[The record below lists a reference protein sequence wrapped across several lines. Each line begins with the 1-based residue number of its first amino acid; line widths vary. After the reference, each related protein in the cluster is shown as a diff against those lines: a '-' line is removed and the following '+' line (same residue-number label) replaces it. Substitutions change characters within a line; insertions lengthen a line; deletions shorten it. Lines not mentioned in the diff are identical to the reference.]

1 MMHCDAGI
9 LRFQRVTHPCWRTS
23 WGVIIFTGFYTHKY
37 AIIMRES
44 GRKANTTPHKIVF
57 SAARIFPVR
66 RDSCVDATH
75 NKYIKFTL
83 KSGITANIRI
93 TNIDIK
99 RFARYFPSQMIPSA
113 LREIKFAII
122 RLSVSCMRAHSRGNS
137 IRSAGES

>member
-1 MMHCDAGI
+1 MMHCVAGI

-57 SAARIFPVR
+57 STAHIFPVR
-66 RDSCVDATH
+66 CDSCVDVPH

-83 KSGITANIRI
+83 KSGISANICI

-99 RFARYFPSQMIPSA
+99 RSARNFPSQMIPSA
-113 LREIKFAII
+113 PREIKFSII
-122 RLSVSCMRAHSRGNS
+122 RLSVSCVKAHSRGNG
-137 IRSAGES
+137 IRNAGES